1 MSYCAQVPFRLPVE
15 GSGWEFWGRLGDDTH
30 DTTQRTGA
38 RLNSE
43 SRCTECGGPFVGG
56 QALLVKCAADM
67 AGTAKHRTC
76 P

>member
-1 MSYCAQVPFRLPVE
+1 MSDCVQVPFTLPAE
-15 GSGWEFWGRLGDDTH
+15 GSGWEFWGRMGDGDTAPPSW
-30 DTTQRTGA
+30 GA

-43 SRCTECGGPFVGG
+43 SRCTECGGPFTGG
-56 QALLVKCAADM
+56 QALLVKCAPDM